1 MKVIKNAYICVRDSN
16 NIEYYLCKL
25 THELNDDETY
35 KYIFTPNYE
44 IIDLL
49 PNDIFF
55 GIPGINLDSK
65 KKEYVRENIK
75 PVFISERV
83 PDENR
88 EGLSK
93 ILKQVNMDYI
103 DPLEFLIRCHKKG
116 IQYSGDKLYLVEYK
130 EKETIKMVDL
140 FGKCNVSGSIKKILD
155 NLAKGNDIV
164 SNTLTVDDKNRKEMI
179 EMLLALYERS
189 NEQKKEKQKEGIRR
203 AKKENRYKGRK
214 PIKVDYATFIMY
226 ERKVQKKEMTAKE
239 AAKKI
244 GISID
249 KYYRYRKEIA

>member
-1 MKVIKNAYICVRDSN
+1 MQVIKKAYICVKDNN
-16 NIEYYLCKL
+16 NIEYYLCTL

-35 KYIFTPNYE
+35 RYIFEPNYE

-49 PNDIFF
+49 PSDIFF
-55 GIPGINLDSK
+55 GIPGLDLDSRK
-65 KKEYVRENIK
+65 KTYTRKNVK

-93 ILKQVNMDYI
+93 LLKEVDMDYI

-116 IQYSGDKLYLVEYK
+116 IQYSGDRLYLVEYK
-130 EKETIKMVDL
+130 EKETIKMIDL

-155 NLAKGNDIV
+155 NLAKGNDII
-164 SNTLTVDDKNRKEMI
+164 SNTLIIDDKNRKEMI
-179 EMLLALYERS
+179 EMLLALYKRS
-189 NEQKKEKQKEGIRR
+189 MMQKIEKQKEGIKR
-203 AKKENRYKGRK
+203 AKKENKYKGRK
-214 PIKVDYATFIMY
+214 PISVDYATFIKY
-226 ERKVQKKEMTAKE
+226 EEKVEKKQMTAKE

-249 KYYRYRKEIA
+249 KYYRYKKEIA